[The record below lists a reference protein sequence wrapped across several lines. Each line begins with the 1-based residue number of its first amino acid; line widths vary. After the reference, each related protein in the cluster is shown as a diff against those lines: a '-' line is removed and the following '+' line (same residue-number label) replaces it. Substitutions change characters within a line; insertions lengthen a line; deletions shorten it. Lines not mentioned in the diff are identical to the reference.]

1 MYDASYGAVVYGTSI
16 YFVRMAGSRDSA
28 ACVSFDVATCAW
40 TVRQGLAVVR
50 SWPCIAILDGSLY
63 VIGGIPSAPTERM
76 CLRTGTWEIIGL
88 QIARYRSAAVAYGDR
103 IYVLGGYFRRN
114 CRHFRNHGPAT
125 VHDVSSAVTYITAKG
140 AFGRAADMPVARAG
154 HGAFVVGD
162 QIVVLGGSLLSRR
175 RARRWSDG
183 REVIDREA
191 ADRFD
196 VPSGTWHQ
204 LDVDREDPD
213 VAGWLGDGL
222 QYH

>member
-1 MYDASYGAVVYGTSI
+1 MNDASYGAVVYGTSI

-40 TVRQGLAVVR
+40 TVRQGMAVVR

-76 CLRTGTWEIIGL
+76 CLRTGTWEVIGL

-114 CRHFRNHGPAT
+114 CRHFRNHGGA

-154 HGAFVVGD
+154 HGAFVAGD

-175 RARRWSDG
+175 RASRRSDG
-183 REVIDREA
+183 RAVIDSEA

-196 VPSGTWHQ
+196 VLSGTWHQ